1 VIEMLRQASET
12 AIQT

>member
-1 VIEMLRQASET
+1 MTHPET